1 MQQLNSGVE
10 MLREKGM
17 NKGYDSRLQEGTKV
31 GEREVVYNLGGHPLN
46 TKICNHKALNTF
58 SHVACH

>member
-1 MQQLNSGVE
+1 